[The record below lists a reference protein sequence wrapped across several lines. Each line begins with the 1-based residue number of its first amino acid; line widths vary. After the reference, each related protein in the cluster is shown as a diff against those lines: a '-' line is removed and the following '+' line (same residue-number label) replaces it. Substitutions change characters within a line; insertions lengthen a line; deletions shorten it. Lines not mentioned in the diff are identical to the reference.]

1 MIRNLD
7 RGIFMH
13 HGETELWINDYLDL
27 YLYAKSIE
35 DYLWQQ
41 EIIEKLKTY
50 HKMGKKKI
58 QLNHKPIKK
67 V

>member
-1 MIRNLD
+1 MR
-7 RGIFMH
+7 H
-13 HGETELWINDYLDL
+13 CETELWINDYLDL
-27 YLYAKSIE
+27 YLYAKRMD

-50 HKMGKKKI
+50 HKMGRKKI
-58 QLNHKPIKK
+58 QLRHKPIDK